1 MFSVGPL
8 DVIAA
13 GLLALRRYGLGPTML
28 GALGLAIAV
37 QPLLPPVP
45 CDAMQPLFRRCQPFA
60 VEHEDAL
67 RADLRNLA
75 SAQAMHLAVH
85 GRFANDPHHLGFAA
99 SEGVTIEMVGD
110 ENGWA
115 ARATLAE
122 SADAE
127 GCAIRWG
134 DAPGDALGLSE
145 SGIGG
150 HIVCADRRTGLAAE
164 R

>member
-37 QPLLPPVP
+37 QPLLPPVT
-45 CDAMQPLFRRCQPFA
+45 CESMHPLFRRCRPAA
-60 VEHEDAL
+60 VEHEAAL

-75 SAQAMHLAVH
+75 SAQAMHLSVH
-85 GRFANDPHHLGFAA
+85 GRFADDLEHLGFAP
-99 SEGVTIEMVGD
+99 SEGVTVQLVGD

-115 ARATLAE
+115 ARAS
-122 SADAE
+122 SAGSVDAR

-134 DAPGDALGLSE
+134 DAPGDGFGVAE
-145 SGIGG
+145 SAIGG
-150 HIVCADRRTGLAAE
+150 RIVCAN
-164 R
+164 